1 LILDPP
7 REKIAADTIEVTGA
21 TRRPSVR
28 HVNANFRQLISNR
41 QIAPAKAL
49 GAFFRF

>member
-7 REKIAADTIEVTGA
+7 REKIASDTIEVTGA
-21 TRRPSVR
+21 MRRSSVR
-28 HVNANFRQLISNR
+28 HVNASFPPLVSNR
-41 QIAPAKAL
+41 QIATAKAL